1 MSDFRSEGERTF
13 DWALQTQKVHAAMY
27 REVRQALDE
36 GIAPKIRDI
45 HIYQMCGYTIKG
57 SLPDKCRICNAKR
70 ERFEGLPSRR
80 TDLNRK
86 REEKG

>member
-1 MSDFRSEGERTF
+1 
-13 DWALQTQKVHAAMY
+13 MY
-27 REVRQALDE
+27 REAKQAMDE
-36 GIAPKIRDI
+36 GIDLKIGDI
-45 HIYQMCGYTIKG
+45 RVCLLCRHIIEGD
-57 SLPDKCRICNAKR
+57 LPDKCRICNAKR